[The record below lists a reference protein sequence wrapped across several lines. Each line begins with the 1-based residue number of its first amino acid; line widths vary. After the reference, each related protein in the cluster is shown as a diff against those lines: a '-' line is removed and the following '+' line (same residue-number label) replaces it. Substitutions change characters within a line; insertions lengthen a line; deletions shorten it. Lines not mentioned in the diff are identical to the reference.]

1 MSWEDILKRNYV
13 RNFQPEQQSDEW
25 LEEVKDKYIVYVAS
39 QGTLIDE
46 EGNGS
51 YGEWDGTDLSIHL
64 EITSPRPHKAITLLH
79 ELIHGID
86 ELCYMRLSHQNV
98 YILSQVLYQIILQ
111 NPELIKYVSN
121 SYSLEEG
128 EGQRDRGS
136 AGYAK

>member
-1 MSWEDILKRNYV
+1 MTTNYESHCYG
-13 RNFQPEQQSDEW
+13 NHQPLMTSKLPDNVNVMGT
-25 LEEVKDKYIVYVAS
+25 LFKIV

-64 EITSPRPHKAITLLH
+64 EVTSPRPHKAITLLH

-111 NPELIKYVSN
+111 NPELMEYISN
-121 SYSLEEG
+121 SYSEDG
-128 EGQRDRGS
+128 DGQGDGRS
-136 AGYAK
+136 AGHTE

>member
-1 MSWEDILKRNYV
+1 MTSKLPDNVNVMGTLFK
-13 RNFQPEQQSDEW
+13 
-25 LEEVKDKYIVYVAS
+25 IV

-86 ELCYMRLSHQNV
+86 ELCFMRLSHQNV

-111 NPELIKYVSN
+111 NPELIEYISN
-121 SYSLEEG
+121 SYSEDR
-128 EGQRDRGS
+128 EGQREGRSTGHTE
-136 AGYAK
+136 

>member
-1 MSWEDILKRNYV
+1 MTSKLPDNVNVMGTLFK
-13 RNFQPEQQSDEW
+13 
-25 LEEVKDKYIVYVAS
+25 IV

-86 ELCYMRLSHQNV
+86 ELCFMRLSHQNV

-111 NPELIKYVSN
+111 NPELIEYISN
-121 SYSLEEG
+121 SYSEDR
-128 EGQRDRGS
+128 EGQGDGRS
-136 AGYAK
+136 AGHAHQGEHGKDGCNS

>member
-1 MSWEDILKRNYV
+1 MTSKLPDNVNVMGTLFK
-13 RNFQPEQQSDEW
+13 
-25 LEEVKDKYIVYVAS
+25 IV

-64 EITSPRPHKAITLLH
+64 EVTSPRPHKAITLLH

-86 ELCYMRLSHQNV
+86 ELCFMRLSHQNV

-111 NPELIKYVSN
+111 NPELMEYISN
-121 SYSLEEG
+121 SYSEDG
-128 EGQRDRGS
+128 DGQGDGRS
-136 AGYAK
+136 AGHAHQGEHGKDGCNS